1 MNLRPWS
8 TFLKSYPL
16 GFFAGTTD
24 FSGDLA
30 VDVSDSF
37 GLVPIYDLWSKY
49 NTTFIT
55 NITANPYKINV
66 KIPQPRI

>member
-37 GLVPIYDLWSKY
+37 GLVPKYDLWSKL
-49 NTTFIT
+49 NLTTLHL
-55 NITANPYKINV
+55 
-66 KIPQPRI
+66 